1 MWQGPIW
8 FNIARLVLYIII
20 PGIQQG
26 ITTRWFLNIL
36 SCANNCC
43 LSLLGFGTGKWR
55 VTRLEPS
62 AAVGALTVLDVAALA
77 FNREW
82 VKSRFVV
89 KVSLLFF
96 CSFLSILVV
105 FDDYMIYPILQF
117 TRFSG
122 RFLAWYRCV
131 QRFFLQQNIK
141 NEESRIQPPDT
152 CSTVN
157 HVTFRLGLL
166 DRICSL
172 KKTDLAERASYTRV
186 F

>member
-96 CSFLSILVV
+96 ALFCLYWLCL
-105 FDDYMIYPILQF
+105 MIIWYIRYYSLRGLAGGFWPGTAAFNDFSSNRTSKMRNPEYNLQ
-117 TRFSG
+117 T
-122 RFLAWYRCV
+122 LAV
-131 QRFFLQQNIK
+131 Q
-141 NEESRIQPPDT
+141 
-152 CSTVN
+152 
-157 HVTFRLGLL
+157 
-166 DRICSL
+166 
-172 KKTDLAERASYTRV
+172 
-186 F
+186 